1 MLRDSQAERGG
12 EEAEVKAVFY
22 ELPAEFIEKAKKV
35 YPGVFPKIFESF
47 LHKKEQTF
55 RINYLKTGLPQLK
68 EDLGREGIRYRELH
82 WPKGSFI
89 PRSEPKDLQKSSLYT
104 GGKVYMQN
112 VSSMIPPLL
121 LDPRK
126 GEKILDLC
134 AAPGAKTSQ
143 IASLSGGEAELVAVE
158 KLEIRYQKLLATLKI
173 QGVDNVKTLFADGMG
188 IGKEYPG
195 YFDKVLVDAPC
206 SGEALFYLRDPKT
219 FKPWNRKRVADL
231 SHTQKVLIY
240 SGISALKAGG
250 ELVYSTCTF
259 FPEENEEVVDWAL
272 NKFEGLHAVPV
283 DIPLPNKVRGLTSWE
298 GKRFSGDLGLALRIL
313 PNEYMEG
320 FFLVKL
326 RKK

>member
-1 MLRDSQAERGG
+1 M
-12 EEAEVKAVFY
+12 KAVFY
-22 ELPAEFIEKAKKV
+22 ELPAEFIEKLKKI
-35 YPGVFPKIFESF
+35 YPGTFPKVFESF

-55 RINYLKTGLPQLK
+55 RVNYLKTGLAELK
-68 EDLGREGIRYRELH
+68 EDMDREGIRYRELH

-89 PRSEPKDLQKSSLYT
+89 LRSEPKALHRSSLYT
-104 GGKVYMQN
+104 EGRVYMQN

-121 LDPRK
+121 LDPRR

-134 AAPGAKTSQ
+134 AAPGAKTTQ

-173 QGVDNVKTLFADGMG
+173 QGADNARALLADGMG

-231 SHTQKVLIY
+231 EHTQKVLIY
-240 SGISALKAGG
+240 SGISALKPGG

-259 FPEENEEVVDWAL
+259 SPEENEEVVDWVL
-272 NKFEGLHAVPV
+272 NKFERLHAVPV

-298 GKRFSGDLGLALRIL
+298 GKRFLRDLGLALRIL

>member
-1 MLRDSQAERGG
+1 M
-12 EEAEVKAVFY
+12 KAVFY
-22 ELPAEFIEKAKKV
+22 EFPAEFIEKVKKI
-35 YPGVFPKIFESF
+35 YPGIFPKIFESF

-55 RINYLKTGLPQLK
+55 RINYLKTGLPKLK
-68 EDLGREGIRYRELH
+68 EDLDREGIRYRELH

-89 PRSEPKDLQKSSLYT
+89 LRSEPKDLQKSSLYID
-104 GGKVYMQN
+104 GKIYMQN

-121 LDPRK
+121 LDPHK

-143 IASLSGGEAELVAVE
+143 IASLSGGETELVAVE
-158 KLEIRYQKLLATLKI
+158 KLEIRHQKLLATLRI
-173 QGVDNVKTLFADGMG
+173 QGVDFAKVLLVDGMG

-206 SGEALFYLRDPKT
+206 SGEALFYLRDPKS
-219 FKPWNRKRVADL
+219 FKPWSRKKVSDL

-240 SGISALKAGG
+240 SGVSALKPGG
-250 ELVYSTCTF
+250 ELIYSTCTF
-259 FPEENEEVVDWAL
+259 SPEENEEVVDWAL
-272 NKFEGLHAVPV
+272 NKFEGLHAVPI

-298 GKRFSGDLGLALRIL
+298 GKRFSRDLGLTLRVL

-320 FFLVKL
+320 FFLAKL
-326 RKK
+326 AKK

>member
-1 MLRDSQAERGG
+1 M
-12 EEAEVKAVFY
+12 KAVFY
-22 ELPAEFIEKAKKV
+22 ELPAEFIEKLKKI
-35 YPGVFPKIFESF
+35 YPGTFPKVFESF

-55 RINYLKTGLPQLK
+55 RVNYLKTGLEELK
-68 EDLGREGIRYRELH
+68 EDLDREGIRYRELH

-89 PRSEPKDLQKSSLYT
+89 LRSEPKALRKSSLYT

-121 LDPRK
+121 LDPRR

-143 IASLSGGEAELVAVE
+143 IASLTGGEAELVAVE
-158 KLEIRYQKLLATLKI
+158 KMEIRHQKLLATLKI
-173 QGVDNVKTLFADGMG
+173 QGVGPAKVILADGMA

-219 FKPWNRKRVADL
+219 FKPWSRKKVADL

-240 SGISALKAGG
+240 SGISALRPGG

-259 FPEENEEVVDWAL
+259 SPEENEEVVDWAL
-272 NKFEGLHAVPV
+272 NKFEGLRAVPA

-313 PNEYMEG
+313 PNEHMEG
-320 FFLVKL
+320 FFLAKL
-326 RKK
+326 KKI

>member
-1 MLRDSQAERGG
+1 
-12 EEAEVKAVFY
+12 VKAVFY
-22 ELPAEFIEKAKKV
+22 ELPAEFIEKLKKI
-35 YPGVFPKIFESF
+35 YPGTFPKVFESF

-55 RINYLKTGLPQLK
+55 RVNYLKTGLEELK
-68 EDLGREGIRYRELH
+68 EDLDREGIRYRELH

-89 PRSEPKDLQKSSLYT
+89 LRSEPKALRKSSLYT

-121 LDPRK
+121 LDPRR

-143 IASLSGGEAELVAVE
+143 IASLTGGEAELVAVE
-158 KLEIRYQKLLATLKI
+158 KMEIRHQKLLATLKI
-173 QGVDNVKTLFADGMG
+173 QGVGPAKVILADGMA

-219 FKPWNRKRVADL
+219 FKPWSRKKVADL

-240 SGISALKAGG
+240 SGISALRPGG

-259 FPEENEEVVDWAL
+259 SPEENEEVVDWAL
-272 NKFEGLHAVPV
+272 NKFEGLRAVPA

-313 PNEYMEG
+313 PNEHMEG
-320 FFLVKL
+320 FFLAKL
-326 RKK
+326 KKI